1 MRYFIRY
8 PEDKEYSPLPLL
20 TNNDVVYNMMCVND
34 RFTKTKFYRDF
45 TIDMM
50 RAFYGNLKCGHVLV
64 NGNYSVMCGNPIEM
78 LRAAIGRFDGA
89 SQIGVGQIHSTR
101 FSYGTDVLGSRSP
114 HVAMGNILVTHNAE
128 NELIDRYMNATQEI
142 VYINS
147 IGENVLNRLS
157 GSDFD

>member
-1 MRYFIRY
+1 M
-8 PEDKEYSPLPLL
+8 
-20 TNNDVVYNMMCVND
+20 TNNHVVYSMMCVND

-45 TIDMM
+45 TIDLM

-78 LRAAIGRFDGA
+78 LRAAIGTFDGT
-89 SQIGVGQIHSTR
+89 SQMGVGHIHSTR
-101 FSYGTDVLGSRSP
+101 FPYDVDILGSRSP

-128 NELIDRYMNATQEI
+128 NDMIDRYMNPTREI

-147 IGENVLNRLS
+147 IDENILNRLS
-157 GSDFD
+157 GAD